1 MFGLGNFS
9 MLLTE
14 EEYSKRYLC
23 IWLIE
28 EVKKIKTMTIFSR
41 FNSLATKHK
50 SINQMI
56 YSSIEDAV
64 HRWKRQQEE
73 AMMRP

>member
-1 MFGLGNFS
+1 

-56 YSSIEDAV
+56 ASSIEDAA
-64 HRWKRQQEE
+64 HRWKKQQDESMSRQ
-73 AMMRP
+73 